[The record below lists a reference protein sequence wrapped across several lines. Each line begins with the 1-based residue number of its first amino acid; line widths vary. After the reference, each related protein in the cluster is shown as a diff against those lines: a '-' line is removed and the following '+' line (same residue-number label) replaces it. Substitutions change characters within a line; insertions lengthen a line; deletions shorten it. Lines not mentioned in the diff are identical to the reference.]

1 MNLTSRPSL
10 ERVLSL
16 GLKDPARQEV
26 PPWLRASR
34 DAGHSLVRRV
44 TRQISDG
51 GIRRPLP
58 PPACPAGW
66 QVGPPH
72 FVGIGGQRCG
82 TTRWFDLLASHPGV
96 LPPFVAK
103 ELHYFDRFYTGGF
116 GEADASAY
124 HRYFPRPADRV
135 TGEWTPGYLSAPWI
149 PRLLAHAAP
158 NARLLVLLRDPL
170 ERYLSGL
177 EHDARMAAQQGAP
190 LSSLAPMEAFARGF
204 YHSQLTRALA
214 HFDRSRVLV
223 LQYERCVREP
233 LAQLERTFAFLGL
246 EQRAFLP
253 DVTAKPHH
261 QQNKPRL
268 SEDVLGEYVE
278 AYSGDVLRLAREFD
292 EIDLTL
298 WPNFAHLA
306 DPLDSPPRS
315 AAVSS

>member
-1 MNLTSRPSL
+1 MNLNSLPSR

-16 GLKDPARQEV
+16 GLKDPTRQEP

-34 DAGHSLVRRV
+34 HAGHSLVRRV

-51 GIRRPLP
+51 GIRRPP
-58 PPACPAGW
+58 QPPACPAGW

-82 TTRWFDLLASHPGV
+82 TTRWFDLIASHPEV
-96 LPPFVAK
+96 LPPLVAK
-103 ELHYFDRFYTGGF
+103 ELHFFDRFYTGGF
-116 GEADASAY
+116 DEADARAY
-124 HRYFPRPADRV
+124 HRYFPRPAGRM

-149 PRLLAHAAP
+149 PGLLAHTAP
-158 NARLLVLLRDPL
+158 NARLLVLLRDPV

-190 LSSLAPMEAFARGF
+190 LSALAPIEAFARGL
-204 YHSQLTRALA
+204 YHAQLTRVLR

-223 LQYERCVREP
+223 LQYERCVSEP
-233 LAQLERTFAFLGL
+233 LAQLERTFDFLGL
-246 EQRAFLP
+246 EQGAFLP
-253 DVTAKPHH
+253 DVSANPHL

-268 SEDVLGEYVE
+268 SESVLGDYVE

-292 EIDLTL
+292 EIDLAL

-306 DPLDSPPRS
+306 GPLASAPRR